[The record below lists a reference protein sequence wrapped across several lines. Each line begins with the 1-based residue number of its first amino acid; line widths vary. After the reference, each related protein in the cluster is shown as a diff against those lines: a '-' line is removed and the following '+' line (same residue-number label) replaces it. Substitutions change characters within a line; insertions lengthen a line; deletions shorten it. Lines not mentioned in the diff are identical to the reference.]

1 MSQVKVAVRSEE
13 AANSYTQTF
22 GMSWRQWRQACSEEY
37 AKQCER
43 EVLHTVDFIR
53 ENEKDPERL
62 VEVVDSKI
70 YDNDGLVHEVCVS
83 DKATGKANKQ
93 SIVYMHGY
101 GAGLGFYFRNMD
113 GLTKG
118 VTKDFNSYFVD
129 WLGMGNSSRPPFD
142 IKGQTASEKVEET
155 ERFFT
160 ESLETWRI
168 GHGIEKMILVG
179 HSMGGYLSAVYAM
192 QYPERVEKLL
202 LVSPVAIPENP
213 FASNDDAEVYNSVA
227 SSAVHAVMD
236 EPPLSNVTNEV
247 LQTQE
252 ETTGL
257 EPSRPSKPKN
267 PLPRFITFL
276 WEQNVTPFSLLR
288 LSGPLGPK
296 LMSFWSSRRFSTL
309 PPETFRALH
318 NYCYSIFR
326 LKGSSEYAL
335 GNLLAP
341 GAFARRCIMNRLH
354 MLKCRTIFMYGD
366 KDWMDDVAG
375 LEATNRL
382 KEMNIEAEH
391 HIITN
396 AGHHCYLDNPEDFNE
411 IVLKEIRMSLRSF
424 SSISE

>member
-1 MSQVKVAVRSEE
+1 
-13 AANSYTQTF
+13 
-22 GMSWRQWRQACSEEY
+22 
-37 AKQCER
+37 
-43 EVLHTVDFIR
+43 
-53 ENEKDPERL
+53 
-62 VEVVDSKI
+62 
-70 YDNDGLVHEVCVS
+70 
-83 DKATGKANKQ
+83 
-93 SIVYMHGY
+93 
-101 GAGLGFYFRNMD
+101 MD